1 MKSKILLFLIIALA
15 LILRVYQVSALP
27 LILNRDEAALAYNAY
42 LLEESGLDEWQQ
54 TWPIAFKSFGDYKAP
69 LYFYLTAV
77 SEFFFGL
84 NKTAVRLPANFFWFG
99 HMCFGLLFCELI
111 MEEKEF
117 CFDIRTLCLQFPP
130 GIFCTAD
137 LVRSLLYHLFFLM
150 AGLLFFFLWLKQK
163 MKFALFL
170 SAGGFVFSIYA
181 YHSARLTSFLLL
193 LALCLIYGKEIIK
206 RAKEVVF
213 PAIFG
218 AIVALPLLAAMIS
231 KSDELMRRPMA
242 ISIFNDEGLKRQI
255 VGS

>member
-1 MKSKILLFLIIALA
+1 
-15 LILRVYQVSALP
+15 
-27 LILNRDEAALAYNAY
+27 
-42 LLEESGLDEWQQ
+42 
-54 TWPIAFKSFGDYKAP
+54 
-69 LYFYLTAV
+69 
-77 SEFFFGL
+77 
-84 NKTAVRLPANFFWFG
+84 
-99 HMCFGLLFCELI
+99 
-111 MEEKEF
+111 
-117 CFDIRTLCLQFPP
+117 
-130 GIFCTAD
+130 
-137 LVRSLLYHLFFLM
+137 
-150 AGLLFFFLWLKQK
+150 

-242 ISIFNDEGLKRQI
+242 ISIFNDEGLKGRLWELTHI
-255 VGS
+255 SPEIPLVLTRIFYNKPLVYLLEISRRWLHHFDLYYLLSMAIHLIAFKLLMPEL